1 MIRGHVI
8 DTRRALLPLEI
19 QDNNGDWTT
28 LQMVLDTGF
37 TGELALPEN
46 HTRQLGIVMNRRS
59 RVTPATGQIID
70 VPAGYARVMW
80 NENQL
85 QVRVVQAGTSPLLG
99 MELLWN
105 NRIAIDAVAD
115 GAVTV
120 TPLGG

>member
-1 MIRGHVI
+1 MIRGQVI

-19 QDNNGDWTT
+19 QDSAGDWTT

-46 HTRQLGIVMNRRS
+46 YTRQLGIVMNRRS
-59 RVTPATGQIID
+59 RVTPATGQIVD
-70 VPAGYARVMW
+70 VPAGYARVVW